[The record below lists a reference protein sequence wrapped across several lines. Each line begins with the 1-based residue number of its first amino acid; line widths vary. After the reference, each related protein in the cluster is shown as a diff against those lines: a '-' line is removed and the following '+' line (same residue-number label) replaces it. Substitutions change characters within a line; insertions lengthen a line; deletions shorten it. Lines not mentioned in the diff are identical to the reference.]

1 MSEQIEIYEND
12 LLFYLNE
19 FCEVNKIED
28 IKKESQSVWNS
39 ALYYIQKKL
48 FDINYFKSKENY
60 KLDNGMYKESNFNSY
75 NFELVMYVLDIY
87 IYDMCMKYDKE
98 VSILG
103 FSSLTG
109 IPDSTIYDWGK
120 NTLSP
125 IASEIL
131 EKLRKYQEES
141 LSNKLVTGAKNPVG
155 VIAILNRR
163 YGWASPYT
171 SDSRQTDRQTDRL
184 ALTEQSISHNR
195 EKLRTVSRQDMT
207 VEYQTCGQME
217 TWLLKDMGETA
228 EKQIDVAVTLRA
240 RDYKGL
246 DNYGS
251 NGVIE
256 WKN

>member
-1 MSEQIEIYEND
+1 MIIIILNLINKRMPVSSCHLELLQAVWAFLFWLFGGRDSMSDNQIEIYEND

-19 FCEVNKIED
+19 FCEINAIED

-48 FDINYFKSKENY
+48 FDSNYFKSKENY
-60 KLDNGMYKESNFNSY
+60 NLNNKLFKESNYNSY

-87 IYDMCMKYDKE
+87 IYDMCMRYDKE
-98 VSILG
+98 ISILG

-125 IASEIL
+125 TASEIL
-131 EKLRKYQEES
+131 QKLRKYQEES
-141 LSNKLVTGAKNPVG
+141 LSNKLVTGVKNPVG

-171 SDSRQTDRQTDRL
+171 SDSRQQARALSANELPQLGRGNSQNIK
-184 ALTEQSISHNR
+184 ALTNS
-195 EKLRTVSRQDMT
+195 DM
-207 VEYQTCGQME
+207 V
-217 TWLLKDMGETA
+217 
-228 EKQIDVAVTLRA
+228 
-240 RDYKGL
+240 
-246 DNYGS
+246 DNA
-251 NGVIE
+251 
-256 WKN
+256 K

>member
-1 MSEQIEIYEND
+1 MPVLFGIIPGGTGFFILTFWGIAAMSEQIEIYEND

-19 FCEVNKIED
+19 FCEVNAIED

-48 FDINYFKSKENY
+48 FDSNYFKSKDNY
-60 KLDNGMYKESNFNSY
+60 NTNNKVFKESNYNSY
-75 NFELVMYVLDIY
+75 DFELVMYVLDIY

-120 NTLSP
+120 NTLSST
-125 IASEIL
+125 ASEIL

-171 SDSRQTDRQTDRL
+171 SDSRQQARALSANELPQLGAPNSQTSK
-184 ALTEQSISHNR
+184 ALTS
-195 EKLRTVSRQDMT
+195 
-207 VEYQTCGQME
+207 
-217 TWLLKDMGETA
+217 
-228 EKQIDVAVTLRA
+228 
-240 RDYKGL
+240 
-246 DNYGS
+246 DNMVD
-251 NGVIE
+251 NT
-256 WKN
+256 K

>member
-1 MSEQIEIYEND
+1 MPVARIVWNCSRRCGLFILVFWGICYMSDIEIYEND

-48 FDINYFKSKENY
+48 FDSNYFKSKDNY
-60 KLDNGMYKESNFNSY
+60 NTNNKVFKESNYNSY
-75 NFELVMYVLDIY
+75 DFELVMYVLDIY

-120 NTLSP
+120 NTLSST
-125 IASEIL
+125 ASEIL

-171 SDSRQTDRQTDRL
+171 SDSRQQARALSANELPQLGGANSQTIK
-184 ALTEQSISHNR
+184 ALSSDN
-195 EKLRTVSRQDMT
+195 
-207 VEYQTCGQME
+207 
-217 TWLLKDMGETA
+217 
-228 EKQIDVAVTLRA
+228 AV
-240 RDYKGL
+240 
-246 DNYGS
+246 DNA
-251 NGVIE
+251 
-256 WKN
+256 K

>member
-1 MSEQIEIYEND
+1 MPVSLGIIPGGAGFFILTFGGCAVMSDIEIYEND

-48 FDINYFKSKENY
+48 FDSNYFKSKDNY
-60 KLDNGMYKESNFNSY
+60 NTNNKVFKESNYNSY
-75 NFELVMYVLDIY
+75 DFNLVMYVLDIY

-120 NTLSP
+120 NTLSST
-125 IASEIL
+125 ASEIL

-171 SDSRQTDRQTDRL
+171 SDSRQQAR
-184 ALTEQSISHNR
+184 ALTANELPQ
-195 EKLRTVSRQDMT
+195 L
-207 VEYQTCGQME
+207 G
-217 TWLLKDMGETA
+217 
-228 EKQIDVAVTLRA
+228 
-240 RDYKGL
+240 
-246 DNYGS
+246 GS
-251 NGVIE
+251 NSQTIKALTSDNAVDNA
-256 WKN
+256 K

>member
-1 MSEQIEIYEND
+1 MSLGIIPGGAGFFYFGFWGMCYMSDQIEIYEND

-75 NFELVMYVLDIY
+75 NFELVMYVLNIY

-141 LSNKLVTGAKNPVG
+141 LSNKLVTGTKNPVG

-171 SDSRQTDRQTDRL
+171 SDSRQQAR
-184 ALTEQSISHNR
+184 ALSANELPQLGASNSQNIKALS
-195 EKLRTVSRQDMT
+195 S
-207 VEYQTCGQME
+207 
-217 TWLLKDMGETA
+217 
-228 EKQIDVAVTLRA
+228 
-240 RDYKGL
+240 
-246 DNYGS
+246 DNMVD
-251 NGVIE
+251 NA
-256 WKN
+256 K

>member
-1 MSEQIEIYEND
+1 MSFGIAPSGAGFFILAFGGCAVMSDQIEIYEND

-48 FDINYFKSKENY
+48 FDSNFFKSKDNY
-60 KLDNGMYKESNFNSY
+60 NTNNKVFKESNYNSY
-75 NFELVMYVLDIY
+75 DFELVMYVLDIY

-120 NTLSP
+120 NTLSST
-125 IASEIL
+125 ASEIL

-171 SDSRQTDRQTDRL
+171 SDSRQQARALSANELPQLGGANSQTIK
-184 ALTEQSISHNR
+184 ALS
-195 EKLRTVSRQDMT
+195 
-207 VEYQTCGQME
+207 
-217 TWLLKDMGETA
+217 
-228 EKQIDVAVTLRA
+228 
-240 RDYKGL
+240 
-246 DNYGS
+246 DN
-251 NGVIE
+251 NMVDNA
-256 WKN
+256 K

>member
-1 MSEQIEIYEND
+1 MSDIEIYEND

-19 FCEVNKIED
+19 FCEVNAIED

-48 FDINYFKSKENY
+48 FDSNYFKSKDNY
-60 KLDNGMYKESNFNSY
+60 NTNNKVFKESNYNSY
-75 NFELVMYVLDIY
+75 DFELVMYVLDIY

-120 NTLSP
+120 NTLSST
-125 IASEIL
+125 ASEIL

-171 SDSRQTDRQTDRL
+171 SDSRQQARALSANELPQL
-184 ALTEQSISHNR
+184 GSSNSQKIKALTGDS
-195 EKLRTVSRQDMT
+195 V
-207 VEYQTCGQME
+207 V
-217 TWLLKDMGETA
+217 
-228 EKQIDVAVTLRA
+228 
-240 RDYKGL
+240 
-246 DNYGS
+246 DNA
-251 NGVIE
+251 
-256 WKN
+256 K

>member
-1 MSEQIEIYEND
+1 MSDQIEIYEND
-12 LLFYLNE
+12 LLFYLND

-48 FDINYFKSKENY
+48 FDSNYFKSKDNY
-60 KLDNGMYKESNFNSY
+60 NTNNKVFKESNYNSY
-75 NFELVMYVLDIY
+75 NFALVMYVLDIY

-120 NTLSP
+120 NTLSST
-125 IASEIL
+125 ASEIL

-171 SDSRQTDRQTDRL
+171 SDSRQQARALSANELPQLDGVNSQTIK
-184 ALTEQSISHNR
+184 ALPNNNM
-195 EKLRTVSRQDMT
+195 V
-207 VEYQTCGQME
+207 
-217 TWLLKDMGETA
+217 
-228 EKQIDVAVTLRA
+228 
-240 RDYKGL
+240 
-246 DNYGS
+246 DNA
-251 NGVIE
+251 
-256 WKN
+256 K

>member
-19 FCEVNKIED
+19 FCEINAIED

-48 FDINYFKSKENY
+48 FDSNYFKSKENY
-60 KLDNGMYKESNFNSY
+60 SLNNKLFKESNYNSY
-75 NFELVMYVLDIY
+75 NFELVMHVLDIY
-87 IYDMCMKYDKE
+87 IYDMCMRYDKE
-98 VSILG
+98 ISILG

-125 IASEIL
+125 TAPEIL
-131 EKLRKYQEES
+131 QKLRKYQEES
-141 LSNKLVTGAKNPVG
+141 LSNKLVTGVKNPVG

-171 SDSRQTDRQTDRL
+171 SDSRQQARALSANELPQL
-184 ALTEQSISHNR
+184 NGSNSQNIKALTNDCM
-195 EKLRTVSRQDMT
+195 V
-207 VEYQTCGQME
+207 
-217 TWLLKDMGETA
+217 
-228 EKQIDVAVTLRA
+228 
-240 RDYKGL
+240 
-246 DNYGS
+246 DNA
-251 NGVIE
+251 
-256 WKN
+256 K

>member
-1 MSEQIEIYEND
+1 MSLGLIPSGAGFFILFFGGCSTMSDNQIEIYEND

-19 FCEVNKIED
+19 FCEINAIED

-48 FDINYFKSKENY
+48 FDSNYFKSKENY

-87 IYDMCMKYDKE
+87 IYDMCMRYDKE
-98 VSILG
+98 ISILG

-131 EKLRKYQEES
+131 QKLRKYQEES
-141 LSNKLVTGAKNPVG
+141 LSNKLVTGVKNPVG

-171 SDSRQTDRQTDRL
+171 SDSRQQTRAL
-184 ALTEQSISHNR
+184 SANELPQLGRENSQNIKALTSDC
-195 EKLRTVSRQDMT
+195 V
-207 VEYQTCGQME
+207 V
-217 TWLLKDMGETA
+217 
-228 EKQIDVAVTLRA
+228 
-240 RDYKGL
+240 
-246 DNYGS
+246 DNA
-251 NGVIE
+251 
-256 WKN
+256 K

>member
-1 MSEQIEIYEND
+1 VSLGITPGGAGFLFCLFGGCAAMSDQIEIYEND

-48 FDINYFKSKENY
+48 FDSNYFKSKDNY
-60 KLDNGMYKESNFNSY
+60 NTNNKVFKESNYNSY
-75 NFELVMYVLDIY
+75 DFELVMYVLDIY

-120 NTLSP
+120 NTLSST
-125 IASEIL
+125 ASEIL

-171 SDSRQTDRQTDRL
+171 SDSRQQAR
-184 ALTEQSISHNR
+184 ALTANELPQ
-195 EKLRTVSRQDMT
+195 L
-207 VEYQTCGQME
+207 G
-217 TWLLKDMGETA
+217 
-228 EKQIDVAVTLRA
+228 DVNSQNIKALSGNNMV
-240 RDYKGL
+240 
-246 DNYGS
+246 DNA
-251 NGVIE
+251 
-256 WKN
+256 K

>member
-1 MSEQIEIYEND
+1 MSDIEIYEND

-19 FCEVNKIED
+19 FCEVNAIED

-48 FDINYFKSKENY
+48 FDSNYFKSKDNY
-60 KLDNGMYKESNFNSY
+60 NTNNKVFKESNYNSY
-75 NFELVMYVLDIY
+75 DFNLVMYVLDIY

-120 NTLSP
+120 NTLSST
-125 IASEIL
+125 ASEIL

-171 SDSRQTDRQTDRL
+171 SDSRQQARALSANELPQLGGVNSQTIK
-184 ALTEQSISHNR
+184 ALPNNNM
-195 EKLRTVSRQDMT
+195 V
-207 VEYQTCGQME
+207 
-217 TWLLKDMGETA
+217 
-228 EKQIDVAVTLRA
+228 
-240 RDYKGL
+240 
-246 DNYGS
+246 DNA
-251 NGVIE
+251 
-256 WKN
+256 K

>member
-19 FCEVNKIED
+19 FCEVNAIED
-28 IKKESQSVWNS
+28 MKKESQSVWNS

-48 FDINYFKSKENY
+48 FDSNYFKSKDNY
-60 KLDNGMYKESNFNSY
+60 STNNKIFKESNYNSY
-75 NFELVMYVLDIY
+75 DFDLVMYVLDIY

-120 NTLSP
+120 NTLSST
-125 IASEIL
+125 ASEIL

-171 SDSRQTDRQTDRL
+171 SDSRQQAR
-184 ALTEQSISHNR
+184 ALSANELPQLGGANSQNIKALS
-195 EKLRTVSRQDMT
+195 S
-207 VEYQTCGQME
+207 
-217 TWLLKDMGETA
+217 
-228 EKQIDVAVTLRA
+228 
-240 RDYKGL
+240 
-246 DNYGS
+246 DNMVD
-251 NGVIE
+251 NA
-256 WKN
+256 K

>member
-1 MSEQIEIYEND
+1 MSEQMEIYEND

-19 FCEVNKIED
+19 FCEVNAIED

-48 FDINYFKSKENY
+48 FDSNYFKSKDNY
-60 KLDNGMYKESNFNSY
+60 NTNNKVFKESNYNSY

-120 NTLSP
+120 NTLSST
-125 IASEIL
+125 ASEIL

-171 SDSRQTDRQTDRL
+171 SDSRQQARALSANELPQLGAPNSQTIK
-184 ALTEQSISHNR
+184 ALSN
-195 EKLRTVSRQDMT
+195 DN
-207 VEYQTCGQME
+207 
-217 TWLLKDMGETA
+217 
-228 EKQIDVAVTLRA
+228 AV
-240 RDYKGL
+240 
-246 DNYGS
+246 DNA
-251 NGVIE
+251 
-256 WKN
+256 K

>member
-1 MSEQIEIYEND
+1 MGLYIIILNLINKRMPVARITWNNSRWCGLFILTFWGIAAMSEQIEIYEND

-19 FCEVNKIED
+19 FCEVNAIED

-48 FDINYFKSKENY
+48 FDSNYFKSKDNY
-60 KLDNGMYKESNFNSY
+60 NTNNKVFKESNYNSY
-75 NFELVMYVLDIY
+75 DFELVMYVLDIY

-120 NTLSP
+120 NTLSST
-125 IASEIL
+125 ASEIL

-171 SDSRQTDRQTDRL
+171 SDSRQQARALSANELPQLGGSNSQTIK
-184 ALTEQSISHNR
+184 ALTSDN
-195 EKLRTVSRQDMT
+195 
-207 VEYQTCGQME
+207 
-217 TWLLKDMGETA
+217 
-228 EKQIDVAVTLRA
+228 AV
-240 RDYKGL
+240 
-246 DNYGS
+246 DNA
-251 NGVIE
+251 
-256 WKN
+256 K

>member
-1 MSEQIEIYEND
+1 MPVSLGIILGGTGFFIWFLRGCAAMSDQIEIYEND

-19 FCEVNKIED
+19 FCEVNAIED

-48 FDINYFKSKENY
+48 FDSNYFKSKDNY
-60 KLDNGMYKESNFNSY
+60 NTNNKVFKESNYNSY

-120 NTLSP
+120 NTLSST
-125 IASEIL
+125 ASEIL

-171 SDSRQTDRQTDRL
+171 SDSRQQSQALSANELPQLGGTNSQTNK
-184 ALTEQSISHNR
+184 ALSSDN
-195 EKLRTVSRQDMT
+195 
-207 VEYQTCGQME
+207 
-217 TWLLKDMGETA
+217 
-228 EKQIDVAVTLRA
+228 AV
-240 RDYKGL
+240 
-246 DNYGS
+246 DNA
-251 NGVIE
+251 
-256 WKN
+256 K

>member
-1 MSEQIEIYEND
+1 MSDIEIYEND

-19 FCEVNKIED
+19 FCEVNAIED

-48 FDINYFKSKENY
+48 FDSNYFKSKDNY
-60 KLDNGMYKESNFNSY
+60 NTNNKVFKESNYNSY

-109 IPDSTIYDWGK
+109 IPDSTIYGWGE
-120 NTLSP
+120 NTLSST
-125 IASEIL
+125 ASEIL

-171 SDSRQTDRQTDRL
+171 SDSIQQARASSTNEL
-184 ALTEQSISHNR
+184 P
-195 EKLRTVSRQDMT
+195 
-207 VEYQTCGQME
+207 
-217 TWLLKDMGETA
+217 
-228 EKQIDVAVTLRA
+228 QI
-240 RDYKGL
+240 G
-246 DNYGS
+246 GS
-251 NGVIE
+251 NSQKIKALSDNNMVDNA
-256 WKN
+256 K